1 MGISLH
7 FASNHPCAK
16 GIRSFGMARLGEM
29 RATEPGLPTTDTED
43 VALAMAGD
51 TRAFERLYRRHE
63 VRIHTLCRRLVGP
76 ELSEDVTQDVFV
88 RAWQKLDLFRGQAA
102 FGTWL
107 YRVAINV
114 CLARRER
121 AGKRRDRFKRDD
133 VALERARAPR
143 QFTDHR
149 MDLEQAVA
157 RLPERARQ
165 VFVLH
170 DVEGY
175 KHREIGEL
183 LGIAVGTSKSQLHEA
198 RMALRE
204 QLRA

>member
-1 MGISLH
+1 MKT
-7 FASNHPCAK
+7 A
-16 GIRSFGMARLGEM
+16 
-29 RATEPGLPTTDTED
+29 EPGAPTTDTDD

-51 TRAFERLYRRHE
+51 TRAFERLYRRH
-63 VRIHTLCRRLVGP
+63 VTRIHTLCRRMVGP
-76 ELSEDVTQDVFV
+76 ELSEDVLQDVFI
-88 RAWQKLDLFRGQAA
+88 RAWEKFSLFRGQSA

-114 CLARRER
+114 CLARREK
-121 AGKRRDRFKRDD
+121 AGKQRDRFRKD
-133 VALERARAPR
+133 VIALERARAPR
-143 QFTDHR
+143 QQTEHR
-149 MDLEQAVA
+149 MDLDRAIDT
-157 RLPERARQ
+157 LPPRARE

-175 KHREIGEL
+175 KHREIGDM
-183 LGIAVGTSKSQLHEA
+183 LGISTGTSKSQLHEA